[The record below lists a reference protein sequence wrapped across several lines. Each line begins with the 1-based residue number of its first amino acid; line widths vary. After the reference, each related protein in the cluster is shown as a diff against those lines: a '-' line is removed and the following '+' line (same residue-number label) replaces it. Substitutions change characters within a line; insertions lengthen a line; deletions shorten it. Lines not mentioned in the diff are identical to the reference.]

1 MQANSVIDRRNIFPD
16 YMPLD
21 CTTGALLGLIANSA
35 SSHSKKP
42 EGEEVGR
49 EGERKDN
56 EQNQLLHLVN
66 RSENPIFP
74 VTKLPADL

>member
-1 MQANSVIDRRNIFPD
+1 MQANSVIDRRNIVPD
-16 YMPLD
+16 EISLD

-49 EGERKDN
+49 EGERKGN
-56 EQNQLLHLVN
+56 EQKQLLHLVD

-74 VTKLPADL
+74 DTKLPVEL